1 MRRCLGLMLLV
12 IMSTVVLTACGGDP
26 SGPTEKTL
34 KDSAEA
40 FGAAIV
46 NGNYS
51 NLYELGP

>member
-1 MRRCLGLMLLV
+1 MRRCLRLMLLV

-51 NLYELGP
+51 ELY